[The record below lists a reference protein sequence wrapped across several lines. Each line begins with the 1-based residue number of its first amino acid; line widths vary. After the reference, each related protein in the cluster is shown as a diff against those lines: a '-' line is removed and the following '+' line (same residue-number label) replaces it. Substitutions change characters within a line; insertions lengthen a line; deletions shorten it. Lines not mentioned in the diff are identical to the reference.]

1 MTGASSQGIRQ
12 LGVGFIFAVAIGAA
26 LVVPARAQQQSCTDP
41 ANRQPGQWCTGDVF
55 LGVGNLVDY
64 PVLDPRT
71 GQPTYDKRTGD
82 EITTSVN
89 KAPGTYMMIDA
100 NGINQTTKV
109 VDAV

>member
-12 LGVGFIFAVAIGAA
+12 LGVGFIMAAAIGAA

-55 LGVGNLVDY
+55 LGVGNLIDY
-64 PVLDPRT
+64 PVLDKF
-71 GQPTYDKRTGD
+71 GNPTFKGGD
-82 EITTSVN
+82 EVTTPVN

-100 NGINQTTKV
+100 NGV
-109 VDAV
+109 